1 MVSGRSEAI
10 VVVTAVFLA
19 LSLITGG
26 LRCFVRFRLT
36 HAGGCDD
43 YIMVTAMFF
52 NIGFG
57 TCTIIGATF
66 GMGKQLVDFDS
77 DDSPLDFRNAFLV
90 GDLARRGA
98 AHS

>member
-43 YIMVTAMFF
+43 YIMVTAMVSRWES
-52 NIGFG
+52 
-57 TCTIIGATF
+57 CH
-66 GMGKQLVDFDS
+66 S
-77 DDSPLDFRNAFLV
+77 
-90 GDLARRGA
+90 GA
-98 AHS
+98 AKPPEM